1 MVGAVAV
8 KDAGILFEKI
18 NLMPEVTFEA
28 GVVTALPTSPP
39 FPTPAAQPDPSAFGA
54 ASPGGRIPLRE
65 TSTMARLRLLGPAG
79 KRYATARDPKNLAR
93 AVISAREYAAATAA
107 TNPVPRRLPHSMPL
121 RLQPFLRRAP
131 PVPILGHDHVL
142 HPYNLYTPSSE
153 PRPPSRI
160 DTLLLPTRCTRHPRL
175 PPPPNPA
182 CAYYLPQWFRR
193 SRPLSQCSLY
203 CAQLPLFSPITLWFR
218 RSHPDPLVHLPAP
231 NHTCFWFCC
240 SCLARLRKQLNT
252 ARPRS

>member
-1 MVGAVAV
+1 
-8 KDAGILFEKI
+8 
-18 NLMPEVTFEA
+18 
-28 GVVTALPTSPP
+28 
-39 FPTPAAQPDPSAFGA
+39 
-54 ASPGGRIPLRE
+54 
-65 TSTMARLRLLGPAG
+65 MARLRLLGPAG

-131 PVPILGHDHVL
+131 PVPILGQDHVL

-175 PPPPNPA
+175 PPPPQSGLRLLLTTMVQALSSSFTVLIILRPTTSVFSSNTMVQTLSPR
-182 CAYYLPQWFRR
+182 PPR
-193 SRPLSQCSLY
+193 SSP
-203 CAQLPLFSPITLWFR
+203 CAQPHLLLVLLFLPCSPSQTTEHGAPAVLTER
-218 RSHPDPLVHLPAP
+218 HP
-231 NHTCFWFCC
+231 
-240 SCLARLRKQLNT
+240 K
-252 ARPRS
+252 RPRLCYNTRWVHGHDNPTQQRLPSRMSASVDTPSAVTYLFDLFL